1 MVNPDLSLAVTFWAA
16 SSPPA
21 LRATLVISRLGEER
35 AGAGRSQRPG
45 QVRAE
50 RGMSQWKPGR
60 LLRCVNGLE
69 KPGQA
74 TGNSRSCLPVL
85 QALGL
90 LGEVAS
96 SLAPREQTAAPS
108 PRVTSLRSGACSA
121 KAGFALAAWRS
132 ARRARRARR
141 EGLRPGERPGVEGTG
156 HTAGGTQSC
165 AVRTENFPETG
176 TVGFGGWLRAAL
188 LSIPAALIS
197 GPLL

>member
-21 LRATLVISRLGEER
+21 LRAMLVISRLGEER

-96 SLAPREQTAAPS
+96 SLASREQMAAPS
-108 PRVTSLRSGACSA
+108 PRVTSLRSGAHSG
-121 KAGFALAAWRS
+121 KAGFALAARRS
-132 ARRARRARR
+132 ARRARR
-141 EGLRPGERPGVEGTG
+141 EGLRRGERPGVEGTG
-156 HTAGGTQSC
+156 RTAGGTQSC

-188 LSIPAALIS
+188 LSIPATLIS